1 MKTTL
6 TAASKPDE
14 PALVTSLFSRRLA
27 QPLAVA
33 AVRCGVPAN
42 AVTVAGGL
50 CWVLSLALPPLLLS
64 EGEMPEDRVLA
75 IWLAAAFLWCAG
87 YILDVADGSV
97 ARMTGTS
104 SRAGFFL
111 DYVFHLL
118 FKPAFLFSVGL
129 GLAGRWLDCAC
140 GGGEGTVG
148 WMQEGCVAVLLSASL
163 LALLS
168 IPANGAADT
177 CAAERV
183 LCDEVARG
191 HLKMEGASAPG
202 LWLGS
207 DEVTAPAARKRG
219 SFVRTAK
226 TLAAEIASYYLQG
239 PFFALL
245 VAADCLLARTTP
257 LRCFPVTT
265 AGFLQLSVALV
276 LRIPL
281 RYRREARRLGRA
293 TGRGRAG
300 RTLSRTAC
308 LLRVALVFAPFAM
321 PAVSSVSG
329 PRKRLAL
336 AAVWLAAAFLERAA
350 EAATRRAGS
359 PIHNRHLA
367 LAAESAW
374 MPAGAAAAI
383 VWLSADAGVAH
394 LGFML
399 APLLAVA
406 IVAAESGAAA
416 HVFCQDV
423 GKGRLREDSP
433 ADERR
438 ALTARRAFEPAR
450 GVGLAKWLFPLALA
464 ADAALART
472 SFHGA
477 ATLAFAALAVLSLV
491 PRIRRTMRAMA

>member
-6 TAASKPDE
+6 AAASKPDE

-64 EGEMPEDRVLA
+64 EGAMPENRVLA

-104 SRAGFFL
+104 CRAGFFL

-118 FKPAFLFSVGL
+118 FKPAFLLSVGL
-129 GLAGRWLDCAC
+129 GLCATW
-140 GGGEGTVG
+140 GGPHGALPGSDFLRDPSASALAAF
-148 WMQEGCVAVLLSASL
+148 WFPLLAVLTV
-163 LALLS
+163 
-168 IPANGAADT
+168 PANGAADT

-183 LCDEVARG
+183 LCGEVARG
-191 HLKMEGASAPG
+191 HLKMDGKAAPG

-207 DEVTAPAARKRG
+207 DEVTAPASRKRG
-219 SFVRTAK
+219 TFLRTAK

-239 PFFALL
+239 PFFAAL
-245 VAADCLLARTTP
+245 VAADCLLAATTP
-257 LRCFPVTT
+257 IRRFPVTT
-265 AGFLQLSVALV
+265 AGFVLLATALV

-281 RYRREARRLGRA
+281 RFARESRRLGRA
-293 TGRGRAG
+293 TSRGRAG
-300 RTLSRTAC
+300 RFCTGASC
-308 LLRVALVFAPFAM
+308 AL
-321 PAVSSVSG
+321 
-329 PRKRLAL
+329 RLAL
-336 AAVWLAAAFLERAA
+336 ALAPAAAAWFEPSLLGGALVAGWIAAALLDLAAAALA
-350 EAATRRAGS
+350 RRAGS
-359 PIHNRHLA
+359 PIHNRYAA
-367 LAAESAW
+367 LAAETAW
-374 MPAGAAAAI
+374 LPAAAA
-383 VWLSADAGVAH
+383 SALVFLAAPAPWAGPA
-394 LGFML
+394 L

-406 IVAAESGAAA
+406 CVAAESGAAA
-416 HVFCQDV
+416 HVFCQDI

-433 ADERR
+433 AAERAALVVR
-438 ALTARRAFEPAR
+438 AAFEPAPFATC
-450 GVGLAKWLFPLALA
+450 AKWLFPLALA

-491 PRIRRTMRAMA
+491 PRVRRTMRAMA